1 MCNHV
6 GAVGYATDFVK
17 KDWGKRADC
26 HALVCVYAVL
36 HHAGFFVWTRKEV
49 FIQQI
54 DYDKKFVQD
63 CMSKLKAFYFDEV
76 LVALTAEVSLRILQ

>member
-1 MCNHV
+1 M
-6 GAVGYATDFVK
+6 
-17 KDWGKRADC
+17 
-26 HALVCVYAVL
+26 YAVL
-36 HHAGFFVWTRKEV
+36 HHAGFFWCVDTKEV

-76 LVALTAEVSLRILQ
+76 LPALTAEVRILQ